1 MDYSSDSD
9 RSPCLAIDN
18 LRIVNLRKKESLL
31 LRYLGGDYELARVNK
46 LKIAWIVNYDS
57 MVNV

>member
-31 LRYLGGDYELARVNK
+31 LRYLGGDYELVRVNK
-46 LKIAWIVNYDS
+46 LKIA
-57 MVNV
+57 